1 MTQEQLEK
9 IMKRAGKGFIACSV
23 EPIIRYKQHGD
34 EKILSNEIKKNF
46 KNPIDT
52 FWERIGWVTEIIEA
66 NKHIEALK
74 IIEKSHRVK
83 KDFCDLARNSLQNL
97 SCQNKAQS

>member
-1 MTQEQLEK
+1 MTQEQFERK
-9 IMKRAGKGFIACSV
+9 IKSAGKSFIACSV

-74 IIEKSHRVK
+74 IIQNSNRVK
-83 KDFCDLARNSLQNL
+83 KNFCDLARNSLQNI
-97 SCQNKAQS
+97 SCQNKVQS